1 MRDRHFRQRTATHH
15 QWWNR
20 TGAGC
25 RAIEEHQS
33 GAVFRCHAIVTQ
45 HLHRQAVEIP
55 RRLRPG
61 GAQCHQ
67 IPHARDLWIHLET
80 DTDAPGPLRAQLEEA
95 ATRLA
100 PEFAEF
106 LTRHVRNTVREWD
119 GREMADQIELNIGKD
134 LQAIRVNGTIVGGV
148 IGLGLHL
155 LTYAAGGT

>member
-1 MRDRHFRQRTATHH
+1 MRSCAR
-15 QWWNR
+15 
-20 TGAGC
+20 
-25 RAIEEHQS
+25 
-33 GAVFRCHAIVTQ
+33 RCA
-45 HLHRQAVEIP
+45 RNWKK
-55 RRLRPG
+55 RP
-61 GAQCHQ
+61 
-67 IPHARDLWIHLET
+67 
-80 DTDAPGPLRAQLEEA
+80 
-95 ATRLA
+95 RLA